1 MLGFLAVLGVLV
13 VLGVLAVPRLLV
25 APGFLLV
32 GTFSGGGFRV
42 MRSGTAG
49 THPGIARRARR
60 HCRWL
65 TAARG

>member
-1 MLGFLAVLGVLV
+1 MLGRLLMLGVLV

-25 APGFLLV
+25 ARGFLLV
-32 GTFSGGGFRV
+32 ATSSGGGFLV
-42 MRSGTAG
+42 MRNGTAG
-49 THPGIARRARR
+49 THPGIARRARP